1 MRAMAIVDYAKPLEL
16 IDLPEPELKPGY
28 VLLRILA
35 CGVCFSDYKTA
46 KGLMPYSS
54 TLPLPHVPGHE
65 ICGEAVEAGSET
77 GWQVGDRVVAYHYWS
92 CGRCPY
98 CRKGQENL
106 CHNLV
111 GWTGFTHPGGF
122 EEYLAVPADRLLR
135 VPEGISPES
144 AAPATCAS
152 GTAYRA
158 LLSRGRVQA
167 GETVVI
173 LGLGGVGLQAIQLAQ
188 LAGAQTLG
196 VDVDGRKL
204 EAAQQFDVAGVALG
218 DEEARAL
225 IGQKTDDL
233 GADLII
239 NTVSHPAAFELA
251 AQLVRRGGRIVA
263 VGYAAGQYAQFE
275 TASLVLNEIEIIGV
289 RYALRYELERV
300 LSLFAAG
307 KVKAIVDDV
316 LPLAEANEALR
327 RLEAGQVV
335 GRTVLRVSQ

>member
-1 MRAMAIVDYAKPLEL
+1 
-16 IDLPEPELKPGY
+16 
-28 VLLRILA
+28 
-35 CGVCFSDYKTA
+35 
-46 KGLMPYSS
+46 
-54 TLPLPHVPGHE
+54 
-65 ICGEAVEAGSET
+65 
-77 GWQVGDRVVAYHYWS
+77 
-92 CGRCPY
+92 
-98 CRKGQENL
+98 
-106 CHNLV
+106 LV

-135 VPEGISPES
+135 VPESISPES

-158 LLSRGRVQA
+158 LLSRGRLQA

-196 VDVDGRKL
+196 VDIDARKL

-225 IGQKTDDL
+225 IGQKAGGL

>member
-1 MRAMAIVDYAKPLEL
+1 
-16 IDLPEPELKPGY
+16 
-28 VLLRILA
+28 
-35 CGVCFSDYKTA
+35 
-46 KGLMPYSS
+46 
-54 TLPLPHVPGHE
+54 
-65 ICGEAVEAGSET
+65 
-77 GWQVGDRVVAYHYWS
+77 
-92 CGRCPY
+92 
-98 CRKGQENL
+98 
-106 CHNLV
+106 
-111 GWTGFTHPGGF
+111 
-122 EEYLAVPADRLLR
+122 
-135 VPEGISPES
+135 
-144 AAPATCAS
+144 
-152 GTAYRA
+152 
-158 LLSRGRVQA
+158 
-167 GETVVI
+167 
-173 LGLGGVGLQAIQLAQ
+173 LAQ

-196 VDVDGRKL
+196 VDVDARKL

-225 IGQKTDDL
+225 IGQKAGGL

-327 RLEAGQVV
+327 RLEAGEVV